1 MRILCISE
9 DQQLLEMVHS
19 ELKSNENEIF
29 DHESKADPLEVMS
42 HVCSMS
48 PRVVIIDD
56 DMLKPNSAKILS
68 SIKKVNPGLK
78 IIFFTSDSSLEL
90 GREISPLGV
99 LYYGLKPISE
109 LEIKSLVESINKLEK
124 VT

>member
-1 MRILCISE
+1 M
-9 DQQLLEMVHS
+9 
-19 ELKSNENEIF
+19 EL
-29 DHESKADPLEVMS
+29 
-42 HVCSMS
+42 
-48 PRVVIIDD
+48 
-56 DMLKPNSAKILS
+56 
-68 SIKKVNPGLK
+68 KKVNPGLK